1 MKMIIDGKKVDS
13 VSKETFDVIAPATG
27 IVVDNVPKATAED
40 IEKAVTA
47 AVKGQKEWEKFSV
60 TERADVLYKFIDI
73 VELNKESLAQTL
85 CAENGK
91 PITEA
96 RAEIG
101 NIKIAFRAFAE
112 HAKHYYGSII
122 PPGTE
127 AGQENVYVYS
137 VDGSPASKKALVEHT
152 GGMMG
157 IGAQSPINLGKKA
170 VKIANAVLNGEDYE
184 KETYEETFFINRDNV
199 EMYGTDGWQ

>member
-1 MKMIIDGKKVDS
+1 MRLLV
-13 VSKETFDVIAPATG
+13 
-27 IVVDNVPKATAED
+27 AED
-40 IEKAVTA
+40 ERDLNEIIL
-47 AVKGQKEWEKFSV
+47 QKLKSE
-60 TERADVLYKFIDI
+60 
-73 VELNKESLAQTL
+73 
-85 CAENGK
+85 G
-91 PITEA
+91 
-96 RAEIG
+96 
-101 NIKIAFRAFAE
+101 
-112 HAKHYYGSII
+112 
-122 PPGTE
+122 
-127 AGQENVYVYS
+127 YS